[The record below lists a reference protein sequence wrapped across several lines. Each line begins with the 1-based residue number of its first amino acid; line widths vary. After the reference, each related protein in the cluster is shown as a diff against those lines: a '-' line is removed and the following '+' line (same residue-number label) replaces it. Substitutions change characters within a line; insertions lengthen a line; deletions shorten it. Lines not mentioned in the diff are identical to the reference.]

1 MDFVGITAWTKW
13 FVRFMSFDILLL
25 LLLLLIVVLLLM
37 VVLMVLLLFAIDN
50 IPF

>member
-13 FVRFMSFDILLL
+13 FVRFMSFDILL